1 MTITTEQY
9 STQASDFF
17 DAVTDLTER
26 LYGRW
31 LDEKDY
37 EDINDYRAPVQQI
50 ADGFGVTIVKM
61 TKRPFGFHFS
71 VDGRTFAMTVNTRSI
86 SYKRIA

>member
-1 MTITTEQY
+1 MTITEQP
-9 STQASDFF
+9 STTANEFFTAVADTAAS
-17 DAVTDLTER
+17 

-37 EDINDYRAPVQQI
+37 EDINDYLPVVVKT
-50 ADGFGVTIVKM
+50 ADEFGVSIVKM

-71 VDGRTFAMTVNTRSI
+71 VDGRTFAMTVNTRTI